1 MRVSIQIPA
10 GINSDDTTF
19 AAPWRWADG
28 SNVRFRLGQPEVIG
42 GWEQALNGDM
52 LSGVC
57 RNLLGWSTGTGT
69 TQIAFGT
76 HSHLLAFSGGSV
88 VDISPVGLVPGSIN
102 STGGAAGYG
111 TGLYGRGTYGSPAS
125 VYFARTWTLDT
136 YGTWLI
142 ANPRGDTI
150 YVWDGDPA
158 HDAEALTNAP
168 DQVTAALVTPERQVL
183 AFGCNEVLSGA
194 YNPMCIRGSAIEDI
208 EDWTPN
214 VDDNSFEDVIE
225 GGGRIVRA
233 LMLGSYV
240 AVWTDTAV
248 HLGSFVG
255 AAEQTYRW
263 DLIASG
269 CGLAGPNAVVIVNQ
283 TAYWVTPDFQFY
295 AWQIGAPPSA
305 LQCPIL
311 KEFKDNIVGLQVEK
325 VIAVSVGQF
334 SELWFFYPDSRDGV
348 ENTRYVAFSTI
359 ADGTTGAL
367 PWFRGQLARTAAIDA
382 GPTQYP
388 LFVAFDG
395 TAYWHENGH
404 SANELPITAF
414 IKTSDL
420 YLDEAERRVLARG
433 IWPDF
438 EGQIGEV
445 SLSLEAKDY
454 PQSTARQ
461 KGPYALPTGMPRR
474 QFLAEGRVFTVTF
487 SSDATPSFWRLGKP
501 SFDIVP
507 TGQR

>member
-1 MRVSIQIPA
+1 MRVPIQIPA
-10 GINSDDTTF
+10 GLNSDDTTF
-19 AAPWRWADG
+19 AAPWRWTDG

-42 GWEQALNGDM
+42 GWLQALNGDV
-52 LSGVC
+52 LLGVC

-76 HSHLLAFSGGSV
+76 HSHLLAFSGGGV
-88 VDISPVGLVPGSIN
+88 IDISPADLVPGSVN

-111 TGLYGRGTYGSPAS
+111 TGPYGSSTYGSPAS

-142 ANPRGDTI
+142 ANPRGDTV
-150 YVWDGDPA
+150 YVWDGDPS
-158 HDAEALTNAP
+158 HDAEPLEGAP
-168 DQVTAALVTPERQVL
+168 EQVTAALVTPERQVL
-183 AFGCNEVLSGA
+183 AFGCNEVLSNA

-214 VDDNSFEDVIE
+214 VNDNAFEDVIE

-248 HLGSFVG
+248 HLGQFVG

-311 KEFKDNIVGLQVEK
+311 KEFKDNVVGPQVEK
-325 VIAVSVGQF
+325 VAAVSVGQF
-334 SELWFFYPDSRDGV
+334 SELWFFYPDARDGI
-348 ENTRYVAFSTI
+348 ENTRYVAFGTI
-359 ADGTTGAL
+359 ADPSTGAL
-367 PWFRGQLARTAAIDA
+367 PWFRGQLPRTAAIDA
-382 GPTQYP
+382 GPTPYP
-388 LFVAFDG
+388 LFAAFDG
-395 TAYWHENGH
+395 AVYWQENGQ
-404 SANELPITAF
+404 SADGEPLAAF
-414 IKTSDL
+414 ITTSDL
-420 YLDEAERRVLARG
+420 YLDEAERRVKVRG
-433 IWPDF
+433 VWPDF

-445 SLSLEAKDY
+445 SLALALKDY
-454 PQSTARQ
+454 PQSNARQ
-461 KGPYALPTGMPRR
+461 KGPYALAAGQERR
-474 QFLAEGRVFTVTF
+474 AFLAEGRVVSLTF
-487 SSDATPSFWRLGKP
+487 ASLAAPSFWRLGKP
-501 SFDIVP
+501 SFDVVV
-507 TGQR
+507 TGGR